1 MYQNVT
7 RCVKTRCVLAL
18 AVYSLVSKVNA
29 RSIIQQLR
37 AHARRHEKSRW
48 KIFNDEFFSATNVAR
63 KIDASCNNLNEFLT
77 KSSCGKMLR
86 QKSGG
91 TSLLMKYYNRLE
103 ITLQPCII
111 LNLHIYIYIYIFEK
125 IVGAAG

>member
-18 AVYSLVSKVNA
+18 GVYSLVSKVNA

-86 QKSGG
+86 QKTRWNITFNEILQS
-91 TSLLMKYYNRLE
+91 TRDNIAAVYY
-103 ITLQPCII
+103 TKFA
-111 LNLHIYIYIYIFEK
+111 YIYIYIFEK